1 MSQLRRVWCTNCG
14 TDWTVENTTE
24 SQTQAAE
31 ASCPVCHLPIPISY
45 VPPTRAL
52 SVSDLE
58 AQLGDLIAD
67 ARASGLESE
76 AILHALL
83 NELQF
88 AAEMDHVGHHF
99 NVQLID
105 LGPDQSH
112 VHQRPI
118 RDRREL
124 LQSRSVNE

>member
-14 TDWTVENTTE
+14 TDWTVESQADTQTTE
-24 SQTQAAE
+24 TV
-31 ASCPVCHLPIPISY
+31 CPVCYLPMSTSA
-45 VPPTRAL
+45 VPLMSAL

-58 AQLGDLIAD
+58 EQLSQLMAS
-67 ARASGLESE
+67 ARASGLNSD
-76 AILHALL
+76 AIVHALRG
-83 NELQF
+83 ELQF

-105 LGPDQSH
+105 LGPDESEIH
-112 VHQRPI
+112 HRPM
-118 RDRREL
+118 RDRREI